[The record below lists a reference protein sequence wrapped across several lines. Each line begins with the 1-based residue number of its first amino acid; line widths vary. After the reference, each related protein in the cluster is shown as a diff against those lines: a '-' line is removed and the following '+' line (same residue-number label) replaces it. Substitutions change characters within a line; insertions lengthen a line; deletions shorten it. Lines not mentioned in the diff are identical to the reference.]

1 MLNAHKTSGSLPGFM
16 LLNALL
22 CLLLSLTGCSEAKTT
37 ARKAEDAAREQARIN
52 RAFAAIDSLQPFIR
66 SGDILLRS
74 GNDFTSQSLQQMNLR
89 NKNYSHCGIASI
101 ENGQVFIYHSLGGE
115 FNPDQKIC
123 RDTLKH
129 FSDPVSNR
137 KIALYRYSIDS
148 GLSKQVVETAKLM
161 YRAGIMFDMKFDLAT
176 DDRMYCAEYVYKSL
190 LLGSGGKIKCSTSHI
205 NDFEFVGVDD
215 LFLHP
220 LCHCVTGII
229 YK

>member
-1 MLNAHKTSGSLPGFM
+1 MLNAHKTSCSIAGCM
-16 LLNALL
+16 LLNALFWFW
-22 CLLLSLTGCSEAKTT
+22 LSLTGCSESAT
-37 ARKAEDAAREQARIN
+37 AGNPEDTAREQARLN
-52 RAFAAIDSLQPFIR
+52 RAVAAIDSLQPVVR
-66 SGDILLRS
+66 SGDIVLRS

-89 NKNYSHCGIASI
+89 NKDYSHCGIASI

-123 RDTLKH
+123 RDSLRH

-137 KIALYRYSIDS
+137 KIALYRYSVDTS
-148 GLSKQVVETAKLM
+148 LSKRIVETAKMM

-190 LLGSGGKIKCSTSHI
+190 LLGSRGKIKCSTSHI
-205 NDFEFVGVDD
+205 SDFEFVGVDD

-220 LCHCVTGII
+220 LCHRVTGII